1 MTDTVCGWPG
11 VILAGARLRAGIVP
25 YPGGRVL
32 SLAHDGEELLFVA
45 TEYCGSEIV
54 DISGDLRSRKAELGF
69 RLWGGNKTWL
79 APEESWLAAQPP
91 LDLDCGVYE
100 VHRDAGAVV
109 LSSPVCRE
117 TGLRVRRRISLV
129 GGALVIE
136 HALENPGSTPITRGI
151 WSVTQ
156 WLRPFDVYFRGEARP
171 YREHGTTDA
180 VMASHV
186 RRVAGWTAVSAR
198 DPVQFKVGARVDR
211 PEIVALRPGDRE
223 TLVVRTTFDTD
234 LTAEFAH
241 DATVEVFNA
250 AALDYLEIEAH
261 RALEAILPG
270 QEVRFVERIS
280 VERRPGRV
288 GIADLVADL

>member
-11 VILAGARLRAGIVP
+11 FVLEGARLRAGIVP

-32 SLAHDGEELLFVA
+32 SLAHNGEELLYA
-45 TEYCGSEIV
+45 DAEHCGSDV
-54 DISGDLRSRKAELGF
+54 VNLSGCLRARKAELGF

-79 APEESWLAAQPP
+79 APQESWLAAQPP
-91 LDLDCGVYE
+91 LDLECGVYE
-100 VHRDAGAVV
+100 AHRDAGAIL

-117 TGLRVRRRISLV
+117 TGLRVRRRVSLV
-129 GGALVIE
+129 GDAVVIE
-136 HALENPGSTPITRGI
+136 HSLENPSSAPVTRGI

-156 WLRPFDVYFRGEARP
+156 WLRPFDVYFHGEARP
-171 YREHGTTDA
+171 YPELGTTDA

-186 RRVAGWTAVSAR
+186 RRAAGWTAVNAR
-198 DPVQFKVGARVDR
+198 NPVQLKVGARVDR
-211 PEIVALRPGDRE
+211 PEIVALRPDDRE
-223 TLVVRTTFDTD
+223 TLLVRTTFDTD

-250 AALDYLEIEAH
+250 ATHDYLEIEAH
-261 RALEAILPG
+261 RALETIPPG

-280 VERRPGRV
+280 VERRPGRIDIDDV
-288 GIADLVADL
+288 VADL